1 MGKGFQMLTRSRT
14 VACVSAVA
22 AACFAPVWVGTM
34 AQEQGAAGASAPPAS
49 TSEVVLAIEHSGLSS
64 MLVDEKD
71 AALKRALEMLP
82 ARLRELPSES
92 PELAQIPMPA
102 IELVISMLESPGRL
116 ALTYDEQN
124 QAGGGF
130 GLGLVLSVG
139 PMDRQEA
146 DAMQGRVGA
155 LLAMGQM
162 PAQPVP
168 SEQFEG
174 MSEMYLPFGTVRFGP
189 RQEEGGAWRYELHVG
204 ALHDADAPFAHLA
217 GAPEAGQRRAGG
229 EPFTPVVRG
238 ELDFGPL
245 APLGE
250 QLIAMFAAENP
261 QAAQQLEML
270 KQRGL
275 IGEDAI
281 SVSFDCGQT
290 PTRSVSHAV
299 VHGLRQYAAA
309 SGVSTEPLSAEA
321 LRMIPSDAIVGGVQ
335 RVDLSSLH
343 EWVTMAL
350 EADPQAAQAMEQ
362 AEATTG
368 VNPVDDLLATIGG
381 TFGWYMADST
391 GGGGLGSLVGFAEL
405 KDRAKFAESNGK
417 LLEFANAM
425 LSQSEARGHVAMRE
439 WSSDG
444 SSLYT
449 LTFPG
454 LPVPFELTYSIT
466 GPWLVAGLTPQAV
479 VAASRQAA
487 GSGDAGLADNA
498 AASEALKRRP
508 AVTSISFVDSA
519 RTIRDGYALT
529 SMIGSAVANLVRSP
543 IAAAAE
549 PGGPDQAAGAREPGL
564 IVPPYRDLV
573 EGARPMV
580 SISYWDGDDLVTES
594 TADRSALVNGAG
606 VIGAASPWF
615 PVVGALIG
623 AAGAAAEKQHQ
634 QEQSGPGWE

>member
-1 MGKGFQMLTRSRT
+1 MLTRLRPI
-14 VACVSAVA
+14 ACVSTIA
-22 AACFAPVWVGTM
+22 AACFAPVWAGAA
-34 AQEQGAAGASAPPAS
+34 AQEEGAPAAATAQAP

-116 ALTYDEQN
+116 ALTYDAQN

-130 GLGLVLSVG
+130 GLGLVISVG
-139 PMDRQEA
+139 PMERQEA

-168 SEQFEG
+168 SEQFDG

-189 RQEEGGAWRYELHVG
+189 RQAEEGQWRYELHVG
-204 ALHDADAPFAHLA
+204 ALHDADAPFAELA
-217 GAPEAGQRRAGG
+217 GAAAGQLRAGG

-250 QLIAMFAAENP
+250 QLIAMFAAQNP

-270 KQRGL
+270 KARGL
-275 IGEDAI
+275 IGEDAV
-281 SVSFDCGQT
+281 SVSFACGTT
-290 PTRSVSHAV
+290 PTRSMSHAV

-309 SGVSTEPLSAEA
+309 SGVSTKPLSAEA

-343 EWVTMAL
+343 EWVSMAL

-368 VNPVDDLLATIGG
+368 VDPVDDLLATIGG

-417 LLEFANAM
+417 LVEFANAM
-425 LSQSEARGHVAMRE
+425 LSQSDARGHVALRE
-439 WSSDG
+439 WNDNG
-444 SSLYT
+444 SELYT

-454 LPVPFELTYSIT
+454 LPIPFEVTYSIT
-466 GPWLVAGLTPQAV
+466 GSWLIAGVTPQAV

-487 GSGDAGLADNA
+487 GSGDAGLVENA

-508 AVTSISFVDSA
+508 AVTSISFVDSG

-543 IAAAAE
+543 IASRD
-549 PGGPDQAAGAREPGL
+549 GGAAGPAGAAREPGL

-580 SISYWDGDDLVTES
+580 SVSYWDGDDLVTES

-623 AAGAAAEKQHQ
+623 AAGASAEKQHQ
-634 QEQSGPGWE
+634 HEQGEPGWE